1 MEVILRLR
9 ALREQKNV
17 SQVEVANYLGISPGQ
32 LGNIESSKQ
41 NHKYTLNHIHLLCEW
56 FGEPIGS
63 IFCVTASPSIDD
75 FVKHLIV
82 YEENVNHD

>member
-32 LGNIESSKQ
+32 LGNIESCKQ
-41 NHKYTLNHIHLLCEW
+41 NHKYTLNHINLLCGW
-56 FGEPIGS
+56 FNEPIGN
-63 IFCVTASPSIDD
+63 IFCETACPSIDD
-75 FVKHLIV
+75 FVKHLVV
-82 YEENVNHD
+82 YEENGNRE